1 MGLLERR
8 DFLLGATFLLSLA
21 GLPACA
27 RAGGAQVTPPAAPQ
41 ASDSA
46 PTPAARLELD
56 EDERR
61 LSAALRRHTDTFR
74 RHGARDGDH
83 PWELLESVE
92 YITSTLES
100 EGIPIERA
108 TTELDGVVFH
118 SFSVSV
124 MGRDRATPP
133 WLVLASYDSLWP
145 RLVTGQGEAKKD
157 AEGGALEAA
166 GWLELV
172 HMLGKA
178 NLERGVRFV
187 LVGRAEVSSGLPV
200 EFGELTGTSGVLYL
214 GPLGGGQLTLYGS
227 TSEIPLGQGLGEE
240 LRSSLP
246 DAGPLRAQLLQRGQV
261 SAGTSETELPNVPQL
276 FLGSLGAGEDFDLAA
291 VRLVAVRRAV
301 GTFLGEGPS
310 NDEMVTPLYAG
321 VR

>member
-1 MGLLERR
+1 MGLSERR

-21 GLPACA
+21 APPGCA
-27 RAGGAQVTPPAAPQ
+27 GAGGAQVTPREAPE
-41 ASDSA
+41 ASESTPP
-46 PTPAARLELD
+46 PTRLELD

-61 LSAALRRHTDTFR
+61 LSAALRHHTDTFR

-100 EGIPIERA
+100 EGIPVERA
-108 TTELDGVVFH
+108 TTELNGVVFH

-124 MGRDRATPP
+124 IGRDRSTPP

-145 RLVTGQGEAKKD
+145 RLVSEQGEGKWEA
-157 AEGGALEAA
+157 AGGALEAA

-172 HMLGKA
+172 HMLGRA
-178 NLERGVRFV
+178 NLARSVRFV
-187 LVGRAEVSSGLPV
+187 LVGRAEVSSGLPA
-200 EFGELTGTSGVLYL
+200 EFGDLTGASGVLYL
-214 GPLGGGQLTLYGS
+214 GPLGGGELKLYRS
-227 TSEIPLGQGLGEE
+227 TAEILLGEGLREE
-240 LRSSLP
+240 LRTSLP
-246 DAGPLRAQLLQRGQV
+246 EAGPLRVQPLKRGQV
-261 SAGTSETELPNVPQL
+261 SARAPEAELPNVPQL
-276 FLGSLGAGEDFDLAA
+276 FLGAQGAGDDFDLAA

-301 GTFLGEGPS
+301 GNFLGEGPS